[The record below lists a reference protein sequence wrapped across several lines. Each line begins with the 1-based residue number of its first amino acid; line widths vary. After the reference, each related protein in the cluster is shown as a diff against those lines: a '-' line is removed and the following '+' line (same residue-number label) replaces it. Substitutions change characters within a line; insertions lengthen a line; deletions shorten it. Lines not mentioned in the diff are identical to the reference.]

1 MGAVAIR
8 AHSPKVDTM
17 SQLHQASAQD
27 VTPQISELWYT
38 RCPVPTIS
46 GIAQHFRWLHD
57 EFDEIG
63 IALQSI
69 RASADRSV
77 RASHY
82 NHTHPGMFRE
92 GGNIPAIWSRGEGQN
107 TAVVGITWV
116 DEEQVILVRPESP
129 IQTVADLK
137 GRRLG
142 LPKHATKLVDFARA
156 MDLRGFVTALEL
168 AGLKPADATF
178 IDVAADDYDLRE
190 QRDNDLRQSAT
201 VSALLNAEVDAI
213 YAKGAVSATL
223 IAEYGFRVL
232 LDINANPDP
241 FVRINNG
248 TPRPITVD
256 RDLAIDRPDI
266 VARYLAVLLRGAK
279 WAVSH
284 PDEVVRAVAAETD
297 ASENSVRRGYGPE
310 LHLRLET
317 KLTSEFVSALENQ
330 KNFLRDWG
338 FVKDFDYA
346 DWIVST
352 PLQLAEELVANEAT
366 RSLNA

>member
-1 MGAVAIR
+1 MTELHLAAPRDVVA
-8 AHSPKVDTM
+8 PV
-17 SQLHQASAQD
+17 
-27 VTPQISELWYT
+27 SELWYT

-57 EFDEIG
+57 EFDGIG
-63 IALQSI
+63 ITLQSI

-77 RASHY
+77 RASHF

-92 GGNIPAIWSRGEGQN
+92 GGNIPAIWWRGEGQN

-116 DEEQVILVRPESP
+116 DEEQVILVRPDSD
-129 IQTVADLK
+129 IHAIADLK

-142 LPKHATKLVDFARA
+142 LPKHATQLVDFARA

-168 AGLKPADATF
+168 AGLTPDDATF
-178 IDVAADDYDLRE
+178 VDLPAEDYDLRE
-190 QRDNDLRQSAT
+190 RRDSDLRDGVT
-201 VSALLNAEVDAI
+201 VAALLAGDIDAI

-232 LDINANPDP
+232 LDINAHPDP

-248 TPRPITVD
+248 TPRPVTVD
-256 RDLAIDRPDI
+256 RDLAINRPDI
-266 VARYLAVLLRGAK
+266 VARYLAVLLRGAR

-284 PDEVVRAVAAETD
+284 PDEVVKAVAAETD
-297 ASENSVRRGYGPE
+297 ASEESVRRGYGPE
-310 LHLRLET
+310 LHLRLDT
-317 KLTSEFVSALENQ
+317 RLTPQFLSALENQ

-338 FVKDFDYA
+338 FVQDFDFA
-346 DWIVST
+346 DWIVSE
-352 PLQLAEELVANEAT
+352 PLRLAEDLVAREAP
-366 RSLNA
+366 RGLSG